1 VLDYGLAAGLIEL
14 CHRHG
19 IRVALDDFGT
29 GYSNLCHLHRL
40 PFDTIKVDQSFS
52 HDMLDSPRAMAI
64 VESAV
69 LLGRALGAE
78 IVVEGIETPAQ
89 LQALRRLGCR
99 YAQGYLVGR
108 PQTLA
113 QLLSRPWDP
122 ASLV

>member
-69 LLGRALGAE
+69 RLGRALGAE
-78 IVVEGIETPAQ
+78 IVVEGIETPEQ
-89 LQALRRLGCR
+89 LQALRDLGCR

-113 QLLSRPWDP
+113 QLLANPWHP
-122 ASLV
+122 AGMV